1 VADYTQ
7 TTIDRKKLVRL
18 CVFASLREL
27 PSKSL
32 RGLAR
37 RIISRKGAKAQR
49 LVLVCVLFALFAT
62 VVVPTSAESGVLLSE
77 PLTVRWRYESN
88 VTLNLT
94 PAFDKER
101 VYLPLGGG
109 TIVALTARDGQLY
122 WRSDMGGELSASP
135 VADESAIYVASQ
147 TTGRPNEPRRSG
159 GALRA
164 LSPESGVTQWMTPLI
179 TPVRGA
185 LATGGGKVFAGGSDG
200 RAYAFDK
207 HTGGVLWS
215 IPFTSPF
222 SGQPVLAAGRVY
234 FGSEDGTLLALEE
247 QTGRLLW
254 RFRTKGAVRGPVAVD
269 RENVYFGSGDG
280 YVYAVSADR
289 GRLKWRKRTG
299 AGVEAVTLTGVM
311 LLVASLDNFAYLLND
326 KGAMLWKKQLPGRIS
341 SLPLTVEEAALF
353 TPLSSS
359 AGVVLSLK
367 DGKQVNSLPTDA
379 ELTSSAAPI
388 LVGDAVIVTTEH
400 GLLAFAHPST
410 VVKKP

>member
-1 VADYTQ
+1 MIVDKRVTDYTQ
-7 TTIDRKKLVRL
+7 TRINRKKV
-18 CVFASLREL
+18 
-27 PSKSL
+27 
-32 RGLAR
+32 
-37 RIISRKGAKAQR
+37 
-49 LVLVCVLFALFAT
+49 LVLISALLTIVGIVRAQ
-62 VVVPTSAESGVLLSE
+62 SGVLLSQ
-77 PLTVRWRYESN
+77 PLTVRWRYQSN
-88 VTLNLT
+88 ITLNLT

-101 VYLPLGGG
+101 VYLPLAGG

-122 WRSDMGGELSASP
+122 WRSDMGGEFSASP
-135 VADESAIYVASQ
+135 IAGDAAIYVASE
-147 TTGRPNEPRRSG
+147 TTGPNNDARRSS

-164 LSPESGVTQWMTPLI
+164 LSREGGVTQWVTPLVK
-179 TPVRGA
+179 PLRGA
-185 LATGGGKVFAGGSDG
+185 LATGNGKLFAGGSDG

-215 IPFTSPF
+215 IPFTAPF
-222 SGQPVLAAGRVY
+222 AGQPVLQAGRVY

-247 QTGRLLW
+247 TTGRLLW

-289 GRLKWRKRTG
+289 GRLQWRKRTG
-299 AGVEAVTLTGVM
+299 AGVEAVTLAGDM

-326 KGAMLWKKQLPGRIS
+326 KGTMLWKKQLPGRIS
-341 SLPLTVEEAALF
+341 SQPLTVQEAALF

-359 AGVVLSLK
+359 AAVVLSLK
-367 DGKQVNSLPTDA
+367 DGKQVNTLPTEE

-388 LVGDAVIVTTEH
+388 IAGDAVIVTTEH

-410 VVKKP
+410 ARSKP